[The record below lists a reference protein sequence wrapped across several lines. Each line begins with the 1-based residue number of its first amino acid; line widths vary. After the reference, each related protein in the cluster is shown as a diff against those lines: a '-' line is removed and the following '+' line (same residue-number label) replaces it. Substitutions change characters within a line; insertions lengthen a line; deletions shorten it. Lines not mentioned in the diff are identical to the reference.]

1 MYYRKSKAVKGRK
14 KIVRRRPRTFVPK
27 TIVPKYDRQ
36 LVIKRGYTQT
46 LTGGGTSQ
54 FYGVAWTLSGL
65 KGYTDITNL
74 FAQYRISF
82 VKLKVSLRN
91 ELAGASTDTIP
102 RIFVVRD
109 YVDVATPASLDELRE
124 YSDVKIKKLSYNRP
138 TVFTIRPATTI
149 LQGDGTTKLPQ
160 WKQWIPAAS
169 SNCEYQGFKMG
180 FDPIPTG
187 QIVDLEWS
195 AWVHG
200 KKLK

>member
-1 MYYRKSKAVKGRK
+1 MKGRR
-14 KIVRRRPRTFVPK
+14 KIVRRRPRTYVPK
-27 TIVPKYDRQ
+27 TIVPKYDRPV
-36 LVIKRGYTQT
+36 VIKRGYTQSLSGAGAT
-46 LTGGGTSQ
+46 QL
-54 FYGVAWTLSGL
+54 YGVAWTLNGL
-65 KGYTDITNL
+65 TGYTDITNL

-109 YVDVATPASLDELRE
+109 YVDTSTPASLDALRE

-138 TVFTIRPATTI
+138 QVFTIRSATTV
-149 LQGDGTTKLPQ
+149 LQGDAVTKLPR
-160 WKQWIPAAS
+160 WKEWIPSAAS
-169 SNCEYQGFKMG
+169 NCQYNGMKIG

-187 QIVDLEWS
+187 QTVDLEWS

-200 KKLK
+200 KKMK